1 MVNIKDAYND
11 PRFNCEIDLK
21 TGYKTN
27 NILSLPIC
35 NYEGE
40 VIGVAQIIN
49 KTNGMLKWHLRSYFS
64 IITFYSPVYAIRCDL
79 SLIYLKCFWKI
90 QNLSRIRCMSYGNCS
105 KKNHIVRYSR

>member
-49 KTNGMLKWHLRSYFS
+49 KTNGMLKWHLREYKLFPFFLS
-64 IITFYSPVYAIRCDL
+64 IITFYIKSCIRDA
-79 SLIYLKCFWKI
+79 SII
-90 QNLSRIRCMSYGNCS
+90 
-105 KKNHIVRYSR
+105 